1 MDGRLAPLQRNRW
14 FADSPLEGTG
24 FELPVRGC
32 AGGNW
37 MRTLGTAR
45 DRLGFRLEKLHAPLG
60 DRPRISS
67 CRGLSRCD
75 SRLKGPRFERSA
87 PHAGWVPV
95 AGAELNV
102 RIHSAPPASQRR
114 TPESRCS
121 VRDVGVVQGQQF
133 ATAHLSLIGVNSEKH
148 RVTKRVAVQASGAEP
163 LST

>member
-1 MDGRLAPLQRNRW
+1 MRSNNGRRFKRNRK
-14 FADSPLEGTG
+14 FVDSPLEGTG
-24 FELPVRGC
+24 FELWVPRETG
-32 AGGNW
+32 
-37 MRTLGTAR
+37 LGSGLKVAR
-45 DRLGFRLEKLHAPLG
+45 SAR

-148 RVTKRVAVQASGAEP
+148 RVTKRVAVQASGAAP